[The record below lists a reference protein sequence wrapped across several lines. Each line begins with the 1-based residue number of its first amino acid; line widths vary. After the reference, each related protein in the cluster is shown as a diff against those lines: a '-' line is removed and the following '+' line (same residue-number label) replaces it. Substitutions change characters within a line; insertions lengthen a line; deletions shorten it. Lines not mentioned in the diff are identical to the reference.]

1 MRCQPTKEWASLA
14 AAEAGIESFQAKR
27 LRSGVETLLAR
38 VKIPKD
44 DRGRLQSHGIT
55 GVQARHYDGH
65 DYIDEKRNAVVALFN
80 VLDAPEASN
89 VVALPSKSA

>member
-1 MRCQPTKEWASLA
+1 M
-14 AAEAGIESFQAKR
+14 
-27 LRSGVETLLAR
+27 LAR

-44 DRGRLQSHGIT
+44 DRGRLQPHGIT